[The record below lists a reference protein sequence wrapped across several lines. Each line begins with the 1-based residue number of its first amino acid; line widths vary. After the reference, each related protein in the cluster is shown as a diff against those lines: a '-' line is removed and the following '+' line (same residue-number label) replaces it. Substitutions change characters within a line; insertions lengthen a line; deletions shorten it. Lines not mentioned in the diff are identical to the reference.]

1 MMFSRNLFNWV
12 LAMRVYRGEINVKTS
27 GEGDIVDLNGKIEE
41 QVNRSGVRN
50 GVLHLFA
57 IGSTV
62 GLTTIE
68 YEEGL
73 IEDLFNAFERIAPR
87 NAEYKHHLRW
97 GDYNGHSHVRASI
110 LGPSIS
116 IPIGEGKP
124 ILGTWQ
130 QVVLVELDTR
140 PRNRKVVVTVIGE

>member
-1 MMFSRNLFNWV
+1 MFSRNPYNWV
-12 LAMRVYRGEINVKTS
+12 LGMKVYRGEINVKTS
-27 GEGDIVDLNGKIEE
+27 GEGDIVNLNGRIEE
-41 QVNRSGVRN
+41 QVSKSGVKN

-62 GLTTIE
+62 GLTTME

-116 IPIGEGKP
+116 IPVGEGKP

>member
-1 MMFSRNLFNWV
+1 MK
-12 LAMRVYRGEINVKTS
+12 VYRGEINVKTS
-27 GEGDIVDLNGKIEE
+27 GEGDLIDLNGKIEE
-41 QVNRSGVRN
+41 QIKKSGVKE

-57 IGSTV
+57 VGSTV
-62 GLTTIE
+62 ALTTIE

-73 IEDLFNAFERIAPR
+73 REDLFNVLERVAPR
-87 NAEYKHHLRW
+87 NAEYRHHLRW

-110 LGPSIS
+110 IGPSIS
-116 IPIGEGKP
+116 IPIGDGKP

-140 PRNRKVVVTVIGE
+140 PRSRKIVASVIGE